1 MAHQD
6 FAIPEEPFNLPVLP
20 VRGVVVFPR
29 VIMPLLVGRP
39 ASLMALREAEKYQDL
54 IFVTSQVVASKEE
67 ISPEDLYGT
76 GTICKVSQMG
86 MRPDGRAQVL
96 VEGITRAKSL
106 QTLQT
111 EPFYLAQVQALKV
124 PEYDPIVAEAALR
137 NLRNLFDSYLRQFS
151 ASVAANDTLLA
162 ALDFS
167 NPDHYADMVAS
178 QINLGYEEK
187 QQLLET
193 LNPVERI
200 QKVLGH
206 LSRELEIARIE
217 RKIQREVNRQI
228 VEPHRTSYLKEQL
241 KAIYK
246 ELGELEPSV
255 SEQNEL
261 YEKLKAGKYPD
272 YVRQRIEKELERLRM
287 MAPMSPEATV
297 VRTYVDWLLDLP
309 WEEEA
314 RISINLKRVK
324 KVLDEDH
331 YGLEEVK
338 ERILEHLAV
347 RKLSRGRGSEGA
359 ILGLLG
365 PPGVGKTS
373 LGQSIA
379 RAIRTRFVRASLGG
393 IRDEAEIRGHRRTY
407 VGALPG
413 KIIQGIRKAEVRNP
427 VFLLDE
433 VDKIGID
440 FRGDPASALL
450 EALDPDQNSQF
461 TDHYIELPFDLSGVF
476 FVCTAN
482 VDYTIPPALLD
493 RMEMIHLSGYTE
505 EEKVEIARRHL
516 IPKVLKKNGLVD
528 LQIRLGEEAL
538 REMIRKYT
546 RESGVRHL
554 ERRIA
559 KIARKVAA
567 RSLET
572 QKKIFTIKAS
582 DLGDLLGPPD
592 YVRQESWQE
601 WQQAGIAF
609 GLAWT
614 SAGGVVLPIETSHFP
629 GKGEV
634 ILTGML
640 GEVMRES
647 ARAALSYL
655 RAHSEAWGI
664 SPGAF
669 QDRDLHIH
677 IPEGALPK
685 DGPSA
690 GLALMASILSAFLHM
705 APRPGVAMT
714 GEITLSGK
722 VLPVG
727 GLKEKVLAAYREGF
741 RHVILPEL
749 NKKDFHRI
757 PEEVKKSLS
766 FSWVSE
772 VQTALNFLFP
782 RDEGTLSYA
791 TYLQTAGH

>member
-1 MAHQD
+1 MTL
-6 FAIPEEPFNLPVLP
+6 PTEPFVLPVLP

-39 ASLMALREAEKYQDL
+39 GSLLALREAENHNDL
-54 IFVTSQVVASKEE
+54 LFVTSQRVASKEE
-67 ISPEDLYGT
+67 IAPDDLFSVGT
-76 GTICKVSQMG
+76 VCKVSQMG

-96 VEGITRAKSL
+96 VEGLARA
-106 QTLQT
+106 TLVEFEQT
-111 EPFYLAQVQALKV
+111 EPFYRARVTTLST
-124 PEYDPIVAEAALR
+124 PSYDPILAEASLR
-137 NLRNLFDSYLRQFS
+137 NLRNVFDHYLRHFS
-151 ASVAANDTLLA
+151 ASVANNDTLLA
-162 ALDFS
+162 ALDFN

-178 QINLGYEEK
+178 QINIGYEEK
-187 QQLLET
+187 QGLLEL
-193 LNPVERI
+193 LNPVERV
-200 QKVLGH
+200 QKLLEF

-228 VEPHRTSYLKEQL
+228 VEPHRVSYLREQL
-241 KAIYK
+241 KAIHK
-246 ELGELEPSV
+246 ELGELEPSS

-261 YEKLKAGKYPD
+261 YERLKSGKFPD
-272 YVRQRIEKELERLRM
+272 FVRKRVEKELERLAM
-287 MAPMSPEATV
+287 MMPMSPEATV

-309 WEEEA
+309 WMKQA
-314 RISINLKRVK
+314 RIAINLKRVK

-347 RKLSRGRGSEGA
+347 KKLSRGRASEGA
-359 ILGLLG
+359 ILGLIG

-379 RAIRTRFVRASLGG
+379 RAIHTRFVRASLGG

-427 VFLLDE
+427 LFLLDE

-440 FRGDPASALL
+440 FRGDPTAALL

-461 TDHYIELPFDLSGVF
+461 TDHYIELPFDLSEVF
-476 FVCTAN
+476 FLCTAN

-493 RMEMIHLSGYTE
+493 RMELIYLSGYTE
-505 EEKVEIARRHL
+505 DEKVEIARRHL
-516 IPKVLKKNGLVD
+516 LPKVLKKNGLVD
-528 LQIRLGEEAL
+528 LRVRLTEDTL
-538 REMIRKYT
+538 REIIRKYT
-546 RESGVRHL
+546 RESGVRQL

-559 KIARKVAA
+559 KIARKCAA
-567 RSLET
+567 KALET
-572 QKKIFTIKAS
+572 GKMNFALKVSELDAI
-582 DLGDLLGPPD
+582 LGLPEV
-592 YVRQESWQE
+592 VRPESWKD
-601 WQQAGIAF
+601 WQKTGIAF

-614 SAGGVVLPIETSHFP
+614 STGGVVLPIETTHYP

-655 RAHSEAWGI
+655 RAHAEEWGI
-664 SPGAF
+664 PPSALN
-669 QDRDLHIH
+669 DRDLHIH

-690 GLALMASILSAFLHM
+690 GLALMASMLSAFLHT

-722 VLPVG
+722 ILPVG
-727 GLKEKVLAAYREGF
+727 GIKEKVLAAYREGF
-741 RHVILPEL
+741 RHILLPEL
-749 NKKDFHRI
+749 NRKDFQRV
-757 PEEVKKSLS
+757 PEEVKKSLVVT
-766 FSWVSE
+766 WVDE
-772 VQTALNFLFP
+772 VQNALNFLFP
-782 RDEGTLSYA
+782 REEPLVAYG
-791 TYLQTAGH
+791 TYLPTAGH

>member
-1 MAHQD
+1 MPHPD
-6 FAIPEEPFNLPVLP
+6 VTIPEEPITLPVLP

-39 ASLMALREAEKYQDL
+39 GSLFALREAERYTDL
-54 IFVTSQVVASKEE
+54 LFVSSQAIASKED
-67 ISPEDLYGT
+67 ISPEDLFNIGT
-76 GTICKVSQMG
+76 VCKVSQMG

-96 VEGITRAKSL
+96 VEGITRSARL

-111 EPFYLAQVQALKV
+111 EPFYLAQVQSLRV
-124 PEYDPIVAEAALR
+124 PDYDPILAEASLR
-137 NLRNLFDSYLRQFS
+137 NLRGIFDNYLRQFS
-151 ASVAANDTLLA
+151 ASVATNDTLLA
-162 ALDFS
+162 ALDFN

-178 QINLGYEEK
+178 QINIGYEEK
-187 QQLLET
+187 QQLLEM
-193 LNPVERI
+193 LNPVERV
-200 QKVLGH
+200 QKVTEY

-228 VEPHRTSYLKEQL
+228 VEPHRVSYLKEQL
-241 KAIYK
+241 KAIHK
-246 ELGELEPSV
+246 ELGELEPSS
-255 SEQNEL
+255 SEQHEL
-261 YEKLKAGKYPD
+261 HEKLKEGKYPEF
-272 YVRQRIEKELERLRM
+272 VRRRIEKELERLGM

-297 VRTYVDWLLDLP
+297 IRTYLDWLLDLP
-309 WEEEA
+309 WEKQS
-314 RISINLKRVK
+314 RIAINLKRVK

-331 YGLEEVK
+331 YGLDEVK

-347 RKLSRGRGSEGA
+347 KRLSRGRSSEGA
-359 ILGLLG
+359 ILGLIG

-379 RAIRTRFVRASLGG
+379 RAIHTKFVRASLGG

-407 VGALPG
+407 IGALPG
-413 KIIQGIRKAEVRNP
+413 KIIQGVRKAEVRNP

-440 FRGDPASALL
+440 FRGDPSSALL

-461 TDHYIELPFDLSGVF
+461 TDHYIELPFDLSEVIF
-476 FVCTAN
+476 LCTAN
-482 VDYTIPPALLD
+482 VDYTIPPPLLD
-493 RMEMIHLSGYTE
+493 RMELIYLSGYTE
-505 EEKVEIARRHL
+505 EEKLQIARRHL
-516 IPKVLKKNGLVD
+516 IPKVIKKNGLVD
-528 LQIRLGEEAL
+528 LRLRFPEETL
-538 REMIRKYT
+538 RDIIRKYT
-546 RESGVRHL
+546 RESGVRQL

-559 KIARKVAA
+559 KVARKRAA
-567 RSLET
+567 KALESG
-572 QKKIFTIKAS
+572 KKTFAIAGGAL
-582 DLGDLLGPPD
+582 DDLLGPPD
-592 YVRQESWQE
+592 FVRLESWQG
-601 WQQAGIAF
+601 WHQAGVAF

-614 SAGGVVLPIETSHFP
+614 STGGVVLPIETSHFP

-655 RAHSEAWGI
+655 RAHSELWGI
-664 SPGAF
+664 SPGVF
-669 QDRDLHIH
+669 SDRDLHIH

-690 GLALMASILSAFLHM
+690 GLALMASMLSSFLHM
-705 APRPGVAMT
+705 PPRLGVAMT

-727 GLKEKVLAAYREGF
+727 GIKEKVLAAFREGF
-741 RHVILPEL
+741 RHIILPEV

-757 PEEVKKSLS
+757 PEEVRKSVAV
-766 FSWVSE
+766 SWVSE
-772 VQTALNFLFP
+772 AQTPLNFLFP
-782 RDEGTLSYA
+782 REETSPAYA